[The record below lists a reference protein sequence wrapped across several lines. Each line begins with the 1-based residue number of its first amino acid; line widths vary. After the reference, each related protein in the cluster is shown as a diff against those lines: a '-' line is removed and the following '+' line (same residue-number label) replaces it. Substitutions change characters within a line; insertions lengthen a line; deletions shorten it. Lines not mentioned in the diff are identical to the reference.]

1 MKIFFIPIN
10 SPLKRIKSINC
21 TKCNLYIFYF
31 RYILQLLPSA
41 EVKIQNTK
49 KKKKRIT
56 QTLLTITHQHLL
68 TIILKHTSK
77 CLFLFAFL
85 KQVHI
90 HFIKKYIKIRNQ
102 DIVFGSICQTLF
114 TECSTKFCNC

>member
-49 KKKKRIT
+49 KKKKDYTNTIDYYT
-56 QTLLTITHQHLL
+56 STLIDYNSETH
-68 TIILKHTSK
+68 
-77 CLFLFAFL
+77 
-85 KQVHI
+85 
-90 HFIKKYIKIRNQ
+90 
-102 DIVFGSICQTLF
+102 
-114 TECSTKFCNC
+114 